1 MISVCSRHFE
11 SEQASGMS
19 GKRAR
24 VNEYSTSRYRCVW
37 CVDECDGL
45 RGVGIACPVRLK
57 AGSGVYLC
65 AVDSVR
71 RFWFVLY
78 AIELVC

>member
-1 MISVCSRHFE
+1 MGVCSRHFE

-24 VNEYSTSRYRCVW
+24 VNEYSTSRCVW

-65 AVDSVR
+65 VVDSVR
-71 RFWFVLY
+71 RRFWLTMCCVL
-78 AIELVC
+78 